1 MPRESAAAASVCGE
15 GVLSVVVALQTRRVM
30 LNRCVGVE
38 ADDDKE
44 ESSAALALLA
54 TTAGK
59 QVDRGKAAA
68 DAVAPQRDIKRE
80 LLSGMVE
87 RKRRERREKQK
98 KCLTFSWKAR
108 LAFSPSFF
116 LSFAPL
122 SFKYVD

>member
-1 MPRESAAAASVCGE
+1 M
-15 GVLSVVVALQTRRVM
+15 VVALQTRRVM
-30 LNRCVGVE
+30 LDRCFGVE

-44 ESSAALALLA
+44 ESSPALALLA

-59 QVDRGKAAA
+59 LVDRGKAAT

-98 KCLTFSWKAR
+98 KCFDFLFWKLR

-122 SFKYVD
+122 SFKYVDSRGPPEK